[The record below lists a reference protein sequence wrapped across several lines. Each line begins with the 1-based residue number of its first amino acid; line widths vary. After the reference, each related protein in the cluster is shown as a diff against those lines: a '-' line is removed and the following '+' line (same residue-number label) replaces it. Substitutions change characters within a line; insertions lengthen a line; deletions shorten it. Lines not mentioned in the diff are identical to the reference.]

1 MSWLSD
7 STHIV
12 PGAWVSSAY
21 AGHGI
26 LGAYV
31 PVTGTRGGSII
42 AQAVTVDPAKEYR
55 LFVVTLPAGFTL
67 NEDGSGTGTASGV
80 ASLRLY
86 ADGVEVD

>member
-7 STHIV
+7 STAIV
-12 PGAWVSSAY
+12 SGSWVSSAY

-26 LGAYV
+26 QGAYV
-31 PVTGTRGGSII
+31 PVTGTNGASII
-42 AQAVTVDPAKEYR
+42 SLAVTVDPAKEYR
-55 LFVVTLPAGFTL
+55 LFMVTQPAGFTL
-67 NEDGSGTGTASGV
+67 NENGSGAGSASGV

>member
-7 STHIV
+7 STSIV
-12 PGAWVSSAY
+12 AGAWVSSAY

-31 PVTGTRGGSII
+31 PVTGTHGASII
-42 AQAVTVDPAKEYR
+42 SAAVTVDPAKEYR
-55 LFVVTLPAGFTL
+55 LFAVTIPAGFTL
-67 NEDGSGTGTASGV
+67 NENGSGTGSASGV